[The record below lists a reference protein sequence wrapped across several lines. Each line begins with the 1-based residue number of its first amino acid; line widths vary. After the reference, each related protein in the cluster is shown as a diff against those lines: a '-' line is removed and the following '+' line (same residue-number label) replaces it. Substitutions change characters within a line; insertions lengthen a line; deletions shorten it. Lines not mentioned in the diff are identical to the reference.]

1 MYSSLIA
8 FTFLKKIILNI
19 FTPYMFFVEVTKS
32 TIFYYYDII
41 NIIKS
46 VCCCCCHQT
55 QTVKKNPIHLS
66 NIFLLSILSMYITKS
81 YY

>member
-41 NIIKS
+41 NIIKK
-46 VCCCCCHQT
+46 VF
-55 QTVKKNPIHLS
+55 VVVVV
-66 NIFLLSILSMYITKS
+66 TKHKR
-81 YY
+81 

>member
-32 TIFYYYDII
+32 TIFYYYYDII
-41 NIIKS
+41 NIIKK
-46 VCCCCCHQT
+46 VF
-55 QTVKKNPIHLS
+55 VVVVV
-66 NIFLLSILSMYITKS
+66 TKHKR
-81 YY
+81 

>member
-32 TIFYYYDII
+32 TIFFYYYDI
-41 NIIKS
+41 
-46 VCCCCCHQT
+46 
-55 QTVKKNPIHLS
+55 
-66 NIFLLSILSMYITKS
+66 
-81 YY
+81 